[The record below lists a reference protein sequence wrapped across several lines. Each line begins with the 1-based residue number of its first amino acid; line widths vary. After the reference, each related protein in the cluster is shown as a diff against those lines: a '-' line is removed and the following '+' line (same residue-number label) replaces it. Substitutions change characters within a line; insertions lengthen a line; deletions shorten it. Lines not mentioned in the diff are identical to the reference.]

1 MTLDVSAMSGPKWG
15 HRFVIAVRPIVEDSS
30 LLFYGARLASLWERY
45 CAGGIDLDHRL
56 RRRR

>member
-30 LLFYGARLASLWERY
+30 LLFYGARLASFWELP
-45 CAGGIDLDHRL
+45 ASKWM
-56 RRRR
+56 